1 MEGGRMGAGS
11 AAGAGAGAGARSR
24 RSLCAALDIKG
35 WSGRLVPE
43 QIRAQQALVTVAMA
57 ACREAG
63 LPEQIVQSSGDG
75 VLILPPSDIDE
86 TAAIPA
92 LVSELEVALRQENR
106 LLAED
111 ARIRLR
117 LALTSGLVTPGPAG
131 FNGAAVI
138 DCFRLLDSPPVKD
151 ALEDY
156 PAAQLAVIVS
166 DHLFQ
171 DVIRNGFRSLRAE
184 DFWRVRSS
192 LPGKGFAM
200 DAWLYVSDRSGG
212 PARAPSGTAGA
223 PDSAAASGG
232 ASGGGAAVPAPPEG
246 VARAWEAL
254 ERGRPQEAVRL
265 LAGVATDDRE
275 GWAALLDVRA
285 EALMRLGEF
294 ERARIDLEEL
304 LGLRD
309 DPVAPP
315 SPSALLRLGRCNVA
329 LGAVQEARQT
339 LLFLLEHVPSSAE
352 AHLDL
357 GQLERRARR
366 FATAQSHLL
375 EGLRLIREQ
384 ARKAGPGAQERLLD
398 AFLRELSAL
407 PVIDDAALDDAPL
420 DHAAQ
425 DGPGSGG
432 PVLQGPALHGPPLDG
447 PPVGGPLLG
456 GAGPDGTAS
465 GGTASGGTVLDGG
478 PPGMA
483 TDSGQRR
490 GHSDNRF

>member
-1 MEGGRMGAGS
+1 M
-11 AAGAGAGAGARSR
+11 GARSR

-92 LVSELEVALRQENR
+92 LVAELEVALRQENR

-138 DCFRLLDSPPVKD
+138 DCFRLLDSPPVKE
-151 ALEDY
+151 ALDDH

-212 PARAPSGTAGA
+212 PDRAPSGTAGA
-223 PDSAAASGG
+223 PDSAAE
-232 ASGGGAAVPAPPEG
+232 AAAAPPEG
-246 VARAWEAL
+246 VARAWAAL
-254 ERGRPQEAVRL
+254 ERGLPQEAVRL

-304 LGLRD
+304 LAVRD
-309 DPVAPP
+309 DPVSPP
-315 SPSALLRLGRCNVA
+315 SPSALLRLGRCHVA

-384 ARKAGPGAQERLLD
+384 ARKAETGAQERLLD

-407 PVIDDAALDDAPL
+407 PVIDDAALDDAAL
-420 DHAAQ
+420 DGASQ
-425 DGPGSGG
+425 DGVS
-432 PVLQGPALHGPPLDG
+432 Q
-447 PPVGGPLLG
+447 G
-456 GAGPDGTAS
+456 GAS
-465 GGTASGGTVLDGG
+465 QGGTVLDGTALDG
-478 PPGMA
+478 DPPRMA
-483 TDSGQRR
+483 SESGQWR

>member
-1 MEGGRMGAGS
+1 M
-11 AAGAGAGAGARSR
+11 GARSR

-92 LVSELEVALRQENR
+92 LVAELEVALRQENR

-138 DCFRLLDSPPVKD
+138 DCFRLLDSPPVKE
-151 ALEDY
+151 ALDDH

-212 PARAPSGTAGA
+212 PDRAPSGTAGA
-223 PDSAAASGG
+223 PDSAAE
-232 ASGGGAAVPAPPEG
+232 AAAAPPEG
-246 VARAWEAL
+246 VARAWAAL
-254 ERGRPQEAVRL
+254 ERGLPQEAVRL

-304 LGLRD
+304 LGVRD
-309 DPVAPP
+309 DPVSPP
-315 SPSALLRLGRCNVA
+315 SPSALLRLGRCHVA

-384 ARKAGPGAQERLLD
+384 ARKAETGAQERLLD

-407 PVIDDAALDDAPL
+407 PVIDDAALDDAAL
-420 DHAAQ
+420 DGASQGGASQ
-425 DGPGSGG
+425 DGVSQGG
-432 PVLQGPALHGPPLDG
+432 VSQ
-447 PPVGGPLLG
+447 
-456 GAGPDGTAS
+456 
-465 GGTASGGTVLDGG
+465 GGTVLDGTALDG
-478 PPGMA
+478 DPPRMA
-483 TDSGQRR
+483 SESGQWR

>member
-1 MEGGRMGAGS
+1 M
-11 AAGAGAGAGARSR
+11 GARSR

-35 WSGRLVPE
+35 WSSRLVPE

-92 LVSELEVALRQENR
+92 LVAELEVALRQENR

-151 ALEDY
+151 ALDDH

-212 PARAPSGTAGA
+212 PDRAPSGTAGA
-223 PDSAAASGG
+223 PDSAAE
-232 ASGGGAAVPAPPEG
+232 AAAAPPDG
-246 VARAWEAL
+246 VARAWAVL

-304 LGLRD
+304 LGVQD

-315 SPSALLRLGRCNVA
+315 SPSALLRLGRCNIA

-384 ARKAGPGAQERLLD
+384 ARKAEPGAQERLLD

-407 PVIDDAALDDAPL
+407 PVIDDAALDDAP
-420 DHAAQ
+420 Q
-425 DGPGSGG
+425 DVIP
-432 PVLQGPALHGPPLDG
+432 
-447 PPVGGPLLG
+447 
-456 GAGPDGTAS
+456 GAGSSAARDGAAMDGTA
-465 GGTASGGTVLDGG
+465 LDGD

-483 TDSGQRR
+483 AESGQRR